1 MKKFFKIFALVLGIA
16 ILTVSATAC
25 GETAGKS
32 VSSIILSGAKKTFT
46 VGEEFSLG
54 EIAVIAIYEDKTE
67 SEIDDY
73 EVDSSEFDPS
83 KEGSYDI
90 TIKYGKAKKT
100 YTVSVVQKWKEDK
113 KLKILTIGNSF
124 SDDSMQWLY
133 EIATNA
139 GSEDIEEVWLG
150 QLYIGGCSIDTH
162 LNNIGF
168 DKPAYQYRTRNST
181 TKNGWKTEDN
191 YKMKDAI
198 LSEEWDYIS
207 FQQASG
213 FSGKP
218 ESYENLSALMEK
230 VRELAPDASFVWHM
244 TWAYQ
249 DGSTN
254 PDIRDNYSKS
264 YNSDQLTMYRA
275 IVNAVKS
282 EIIPKKEF
290 VRIIPS
296 GTAIQNARTSYKGDN
311 LNRDGYHLTLDLGRY
326 IAGLT
331 FFEKLTGIPAS
342 QTTYA
347 PNGLTE
353 KDVLMAKESASN
365 AIRTPFEVT
374 QSSYTAE

>member
-1 MKKFFKIFALVLGIA
+1 MKKFFKVFALLLGASVLAGS
-16 ILTVSATAC
+16 VTAC
-25 GETAGKS
+25 GETASKP
-32 VSSIILSGAKKTFT
+32 VSELVLSGAKKTFT
-46 VGEEFSLG
+46 VGEEFSTG
-54 EIAVIAIYEDKTE
+54 DIAVIAVYEDGTE
-67 SEIDDY
+67 SEITDY
-73 EVDSSEFDPS
+73 EVDSSDFDS
-83 KEGSYDI
+83 AEEGTYDI
-90 TIKYGKAKKT
+90 KIKYGTARKSYK
-100 YTVSVVQKWKEDK
+100 VSVVQKWKEDK

-133 EIATNA
+133 EIAMSA
-139 GSEDIEEVWLG
+139 GQEDIEEVWLG

-168 DKPAYQYRTRNST
+168 DNPAYEYRTRNST
-181 TKNGWKTEDN
+181 TKNGWNTVKN
-191 YKMKDAI
+191 YRMKDAI
-198 LSEEWDYIS
+198 LSEDWDYIS

-218 ESYENLSALMEK
+218 ESYENLSALMER

-249 DGSTN
+249 NNSTHSDF
-254 PDIRDNYSKS
+254 PS

-282 EIIPKKEF
+282 EIVPKKEF

-311 LNRDGYHLTLDLGRY
+311 LTRDGYHLTLDLGRY

-331 FFEKLTGIPAS
+331 FFEKLTGISAS

-347 PNGLTE
+347 PSGVSA
-353 KDVLMAKESASN
+353 KDALMAKESVAN
-365 AIRTPFEVT
+365 AIKNPFEVT
-374 QSSYTAE
+374 QSSYVTA